1 MNLNEYVDTAVEIM
15 LDDDYSADPKLRD
28 LTGEVV
34 RAAAVV
40 LYTQALAKGP
50 NPAPNA
56 HEIRAMAQRGW
67 ETYNDEMEIADIHKD
82 KLVSALIEE
91 GIPNYLREQVRR
103 ELGVNQIQTWLKTGW
118 DVVVPSG
125 YDSDSLVESIVAF
138 RPM

>member
-1 MNLNEYVDTAVEIM
+1 MDIQEYVETAVEIM
-15 LDDDYSADPKLRD
+15 LDDDYSAEPKLRD

-56 HEIRAMAQRGW
+56 HEIRAMARRGW
-67 ETYNDEMEIADIHKD
+67 ETFNDEMEIADIHKD

-103 ELGVNQIQTWLKTGW
+103 ELGANQIQTWLKAGW